1 MSGANFKG
9 RLLRLCQKE
18 LKETIRDRRTIVTL
32 LLMPLLV
39 YPIMS
44 MALNRFLLTSGEIDE
59 GFTICVSSEVE
70 RKILD
75 QWLSN
80 PKSAPP
86 QAVADSSGSELAKFR
101 VTVIPDE
108 SPAEAVARNDVDV
121 GFLRI

>member
-44 MALNRFLLTSGEIDE
+44 MALNRFLLTSGEIEE
-59 GFTICVSSEVE
+59 GFTICVSTEVE

-75 QWLSN
+75 QL
-80 PKSAPP
+80 
-86 QAVADSSGSELAKFR
+86 QLDLH
-101 VTVIPDE
+101 
-108 SPAEAVARNDVDV
+108 
-121 GFLRI
+121 